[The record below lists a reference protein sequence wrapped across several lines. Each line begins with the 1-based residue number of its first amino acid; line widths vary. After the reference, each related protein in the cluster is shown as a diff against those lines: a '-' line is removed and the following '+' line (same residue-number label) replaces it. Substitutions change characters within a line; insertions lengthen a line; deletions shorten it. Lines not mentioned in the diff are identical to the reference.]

1 MEPTQNP
8 GKRVQASHDLFWFYF
23 LLDNKE
29 VTQAYF
35 KPVTERPGNAQTQK
49 IRMKFLSTCTQVKT
63 AIPEKANSFTLTF
76 GSFIVKHC

>member
-49 IRMKFLSTCTQVKT
+49 MRTEFLST
-63 AIPEKANSFTLTF
+63 
-76 GSFIVKHC
+76 